1 MSISQQT
8 SIQAYQLRPSGAAA
22 RLAIFRMMAADSA
35 NNLNPSTR
43 LHPSDWRGAR
53 SYTLGSFAA
62 AYCSGLNQGK
72 GQWHAHMGEQFRNE
86 FDVHSVTGFKYHAWH
101 TNCEGSE
108 LAIGIVASLPHARF
122 IAGYRWTS
130 NDERVYF
137 PEIFDDDE
145 DSMRMADEHA
155 RVFAELARCHDERF
169 SIMVLSELDEGDKT
183 IELQKAIALRS
194 RAKFGGRDRVR
205 EACDDLR
212 KARETLREDTAAYER
227 DYS

>member
-8 SIQAYQLRPSGAAA
+8 SIRAYQLRTGGAAA
-22 RLAIFRMMAADSA
+22 RLAIFRRIAAESA
-35 NNLNPSTR
+35 NNFNPSTR
-43 LHPSDWRGAR
+43 LQPGDWRGAR
-53 SYTLGSFAA
+53 NCTLGSFAA
-62 AYCSGLNQGK
+62 AYCAGLNQGR
-72 GQWHAHMGEQFRNE
+72 GQWYSHMGEQFRNE
-86 FDVHSVTGFKYHAWH
+86 FDIHSVTGFKYHAWH

-130 NDERVYF
+130 NGERVYF

-145 DSMRMADEHA
+145 DAMRMADEHA

-227 DYS
+227 GYS

>member
-8 SIQAYQLRPSGAAA
+8 SIQAYQLRKGGAAA
-22 RLAIFRMMAADSA
+22 RLAIFRMMAADSV
-35 NNLNPSTR
+35 NNFNPSTR
-43 LHPSDWRGAR
+43 LLPGNWRGAR
-53 SYTLGSFAA
+53 NCTLGNFAA
-62 AYCSGLNQGK
+62 AYCTGLNQGK
-72 GQWHAHMGEQFRNE
+72 GQWYSHTGEQFRNE
-86 FDVHSVTGFKYHAWH
+86 FDIHSVTGFKYHAWH
-101 TNCEGSE
+101 TNCDGSE

-145 DSMRMADEHA
+145 DAMRMADKHA

-169 SIMVLSELDEGDKT
+169 SIMVLSELDEEGKT
-183 IELQKAIALRS
+183 LELQKAIALRS
-194 RAKFGGRDRVR
+194 RTKFGGRDRVR

-212 KARETLREDTAAYER
+212 KSRETLREDTASYER
-227 DYS
+227 G

>member
-145 DSMRMADEHA
+145 DAMRVADEHA
-155 RVFAELARCHDERF
+155 RVFAESTRCHDERF
-169 SIMVLSELDEGDKT
+169 SIMVLSELDEEEKT
-183 IELQKAIALRS
+183 SNYKKR
-194 RAKFGGRDRVR
+194 
-205 EACDDLR
+205 
-212 KARETLREDTAAYER
+212 
-227 DYS
+227 